1 MEWLHLSWP
10 IIAWIVLVTMLSG
23 YVQGLLGVG
32 YPMLAT
38 PLLSLVIDLRTAMIV
53 TAPTILLL
61 TIYLVMRGGN
71 LRLSVGRFWYMP
83 VCMIA
88 GGLIG
93 ARIFFA
99 LDPEWLLL
107 ALGAALLLY
116 VSLDWLGRAKF
127 AGGQRFMHPLAAV
140 CATLAGLTEA
150 AINVGA
156 PFLLIWCLVM
166 GLAPATMIQVLN
178 MCFLTGKITQIGALT
193 AGGIPAIAWVSA
205 APLALVAALPF
216 LAGIRMRERAD
227 VTTYRRWLRAF
238 LSLMAL
244 VMIARAFHHAW
255 S

>member
-1 MEWLHLSWP
+1 MEWLQLEWP
-10 IIAWIVLVTMLSG
+10 IVAWILLVTMLAG

-38 PLLSLVIDLRTAMIV
+38 PLLSLTVDLRTAMIV
-53 TAPTILLL
+53 TVPTILLL
-61 TIYLVMRGGN
+61 TIYLCLRGGN
-71 LRLSVGRFWYMP
+71 LRTSVGRFWYMP
-83 VCMIA
+83 LCMIA

-99 LDPEWLLL
+99 LDPEWLLM

-116 VSLDWLGRAKF
+116 VSLDWLGRAKIVG
-127 AGGQRFMHPLAAV
+127 AQRFLHPMAAL

-166 GLAPATMIQVLN
+166 GLAPVTMIQVLN

-193 AGGIPAIAWVSA
+193 AGGIPAVAWVSA

-216 LAGIRMRERAD
+216 WAGIRMREGAD
-227 VTTYRRWLRAF
+227 VATYRRWLRGF

-244 VMIARAFHHAW
+244 VMIARAIHHAW